1 MWDAKKWLKI
11 VTRGDS
17 AMFVYKV
24 KVRCHGNCTHIHTHI
39 RTALVVNLCVRL
51 SFQSDNRRFRVK
63 FLPLSS
69 PTNAVET
76 CRDFATFIAPLVPI
90 REMEGAIST
99 RDKDTSTRDKSGSLC
114 GIERDSQFVNYGDDF
129 DCSQIVSE
137 TQIAESQQMNVASS
151 GAGPILVPDES
162 SLIPIP
168 DIGKV

>member
-1 MWDAKKWLKI
+1 
-11 VTRGDS
+11 
-17 AMFVYKV
+17 
-24 KVRCHGNCTHIHTHI
+24 
-39 RTALVVNLCVRL
+39 
-51 SFQSDNRRFRVK
+51 
-63 FLPLSS
+63 
-69 PTNAVET
+69 
-76 CRDFATFIAPLVPI
+76 
-90 REMEGAIST
+90 MEGAIST

-151 GAGPILVPDES
+151 AGVSGAGPILVPDES